1 MLRLLDV
8 IVIHAAGLIAFLFRD
23 YWDALAPLHKGYD
36 YYGMVALASLLFIL
50 SGGDLYRSWREA
62 SMMGILRGVSSR
74 WVSIASL
81 LLIVLYTFK
90 ASEGISRIWFFLWLM
105 LGLVFLWLGRIG
117 FYVAIKELH
126 RIAGNAR
133 KVVLIGSGGLADR
146 IIDQVTQ
153 TEWSGYELVEHM
165 SDLNFDAIRS
175 YEDKQIDEIWLA
187 IPFADEATMRHVMTE
202 LRYFPSSIRYI
213 PDLFALGLINHGLSE
228 ILGMPMVDLT
238 ASRLDGLSK
247 LLKTIEDYVV
257 AMIALIVTFPLMLLI
272 VLLIKLES
280 RGPILFKQRRHGLS
294 GKIIDVY
301 KFRSMKHEKSETSL
315 VVQAQKNDSRV
326 TQVGKLLRRTSLDEL
341 PQLINV
347 IKGEMS
353 IVGPRPHAVE
363 HNHQYK
369 SLIESYMKRH
379 IVKPGITG
387 WAQINGFRGE
397 TDTIEKM
404 EGRIQCDI
412 FYIENWS
419 ITLDIKIMFL
429 TLIKG
434 MIGKNAY

>member
-1 MLRLLDV
+1 MRLLDV
-8 IVIHAAGLIAFLFRD
+8 IVIHVAGLFAFLLRD

-36 YYGMVALASLLFIL
+36 YYGMVAVASLLFVL

-62 SMMGILRGVSSR
+62 SMMSISRGVASR
-74 WVSIASL
+74 WVTIASF
-81 LLIVLYTFK
+81 LLIFLYTFK
-90 ASEGISRIWFFLWLM
+90 ASEGISRIWFFLWLI

-126 RIAGNAR
+126 RVAGNAR

-146 IIDQVTQ
+146 IIHQVTK
-153 TEWSGYELVEHM
+153 TDWSGYALVEHM
-165 SDLNFDAIRS
+165 PDLNFDAIRA
-175 YEDKQIDEIWLA
+175 YEDMQIDEIWLA
-187 IPFADEATMRHVMTE
+187 IPVADEATMRHVMTE

-238 ASRLDGLSK
+238 ASRLDGFSK

-257 AMIALIVTFPLMLLI
+257 AIIALMVTLPLILLI
-272 VLLIKLES
+272 AALIKLES
-280 RGPILFKQRRHGLS
+280 SGPIFFKQLRHGLS
-294 GKIIDVY
+294 GKIINVY
-301 KFRSMKHEKSETSL
+301 KFRTMKYQKSNNSL

-326 TQVGKLLRRTSLDEL
+326 TKVGRFLRRTSLDEL

-419 ITLDIKIMFL
+419 IRLDIKIMVL
-429 TLIKG
+429 TLFKG
-434 MIGKNAY
+434 MTGKHVY